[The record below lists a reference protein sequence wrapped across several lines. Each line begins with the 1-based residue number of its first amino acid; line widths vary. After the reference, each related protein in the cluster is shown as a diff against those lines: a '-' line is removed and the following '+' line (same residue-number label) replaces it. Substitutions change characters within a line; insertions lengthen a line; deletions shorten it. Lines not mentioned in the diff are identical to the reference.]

1 MRLDARMSHGM
12 LIVLGVAVA
21 AASLAEPALA
31 DHGRRYK
38 GSGGSRG
45 DGGPRIV
52 QRVYSSP
59 GRGYGYSRGSS
70 AGPALAGL
78 IGGLIIGSVIAQA
91 AAPPPRVY
99 CPPPVADDY
108 YFDPYCHERFASL
121 DDYGAHLSHC
131 DHPAWVRVIDGNS
144 GRCVGEC
151 YWQDGR
157 WRQRGVDDAGRYGG
171 WNR

>member
-1 MRLDARMSHGM
+1 MSLDLRLSRGM

-21 AASLAEPALA
+21 AASLVEPALA

-38 GSGGSRG
+38 GPGGFRG

-52 QRVYSSP
+52 QRVYASP
-59 GRGYGYSRGSS
+59 GRGYAYSRGSS

-91 AAPPPRVY
+91 AAPPHAY
-99 CPPPVADDY
+99 CPPAVADDY
-108 YFDPYCHERFASL
+108 YYDPYCHQRFTSL
-121 DDYGAHLSHC
+121 DAYGAHLDRY
-131 DHPAWVRVIDGNS
+131 DHPSWVRVIDGRS
-144 GRCVGEC
+144 GRCVGER

-157 WRQRGVDDAGRYGG
+157 WRDRDDDEGDRDGG